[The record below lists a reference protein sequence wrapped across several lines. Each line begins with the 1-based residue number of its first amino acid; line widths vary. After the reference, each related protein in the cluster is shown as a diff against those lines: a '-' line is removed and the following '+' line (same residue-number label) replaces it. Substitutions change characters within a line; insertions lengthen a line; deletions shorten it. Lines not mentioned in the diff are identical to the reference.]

1 MIKYRWI
8 LECIINSEL
17 CLPIEYNH
25 VHKWVQFHFPVFA
38 WHHIHQWF
46 GCTSVAIS
54 LNIMF
59 KQFLIS
65 GTSKC
70 TLNSWIVVGSLFV
83 FLNQRSCFS
92 CSLSYVVFFFLC
104 WHFSFFFW
112 QPFYVSISFCVFF
125 SWLNMLNKC
134 WCYFS
139 KLSVYEGVESFYKEE
154 DEIVPVNMYGKSK
167 VAAEQFISA
176 NWPSFAI
183 LRSSIIY
190 GPQTVSPVT
199 KSLPIQVQMIV
210 PFFIYVFMLDICPA
224 WVKVLRWL

>member
-1 MIKYRWI
+1 MNFRVY
-8 LECIINSEL
+8 
-17 CLPIEYNH
+17 Y
-25 VHKWVQFHFPVFA
+25 QF
-38 WHHIHQWF
+38 
-46 GCTSVAIS
+46 
-54 LNIMF
+54 
-59 KQFLIS
+59 
-65 GTSKC
+65 
-70 TLNSWIVVGSLFV
+70 WIVSTYRVQSCSQMSTIPLSSFHLASHSPMVWMYIRRNQFEYHVQTVSNFGYIQMHSKFMNSSWLTFCFFKSKVLLFMFPFICCLLLSMLAFFFFFFDNLSMLAFPFV
-83 FLNQRSCFS
+83 F
-92 CSLSYVVFFFLC
+92 
-104 WHFSFFFW
+104 
-112 QPFYVSISFCVFF
+112 FF

-210 PFFIYVFMLDICPA
+210 PFFINVFMLDICPA